1 MARCAHLC
9 PYFVP
14 SLTLVPL
21 RPALS
26 CALATHADGCWFY
39 LAQGSG
45 VYINVT
51 RTKVAET
58 RVALRDEW
66 HLPHDGSIDNDGLL
80 CERAVSHGY
89 GSVQIL
95 RRVQAVHSAVH
106 EHAAA
111 AAEHTQWGSSSGSGS
126 GGEAYDASSSSPHH
140 PAWRGAWSI
149 PELVLCLGPCVS
161 QESTS
166 PCPGLPLWRDSLGAT
181 PCECDQA
188 YPLLRCREET
198 AAGQDSAGDREDP
211 CPARTHPAHTG
222 ARAEE
227 RRQA

>member
-1 MARCAHLC
+1 M
-9 PYFVP
+9 
-14 SLTLVPL
+14 
-21 RPALS
+21 
-26 CALATHADGCWFY
+26 
-39 LAQGSG
+39 
-45 VYINVT
+45 YINVT

-58 RVALRDEW
+58 REALRDEW
-66 HLPHDGSIDNDGLL
+66 HVPHHGSIDNDGLL
-80 CERAVSHGY
+80 CERAVNHGY

-95 RRVQAVHSAVH
+95 RRVAAHSAAH
-106 EHAAA
+106 EHVAA
-111 AAEHTQWGSSSGSGS
+111 AAEHTQWDSSIGGGS
-126 GGEAYDASSSSPHH
+126 GGGGGNAHDQLASHTSSSSSPHH

-161 QESTS
+161 EESTS

-181 PCECDQA
+181 PCACDQA

-198 AAGQDSAGDREDP
+198 AAGHSAGHSAGDSAGHSAGDSAGDP

-222 ARAEE
+222 ARAAE